1 SALSPVI
8 RHSARGTSTA
18 VPMGGST
25 PASGSASPAN
35 GAWSSPNTS
44 SASCWPGASWSA
56 AMMDRSARMW
66 RVMPSC
72 LRRASPATG
81 KCWNRRASTTSST
94 SKQRM
99 RRSLLLSLFALAAC
113 MQQPGP
119 SAAAQA
125 APQAPTPGGCLADGQ
140 GGFEAVVRGA
150 VQADI
155 HWRNAQMTCDG
166 DLRPDGSGLR
176 ITMAG
181 TLKDARQLRFIF
193 GIDLTDA
200 DSGPAQVLPTNLT
213 VLVEGEALLFAT
225 R

>member
-1 SALSPVI
+1 
-8 RHSARGTSTA
+8 
-18 VPMGGST
+18 
-25 PASGSASPAN
+25 
-35 GAWSSPNTS
+35 
-44 SASCWPGASWSA
+44 
-56 AMMDRSARMW
+56 
-66 RVMPSC
+66 
-72 LRRASPATG
+72 
-81 KCWNRRASTTSST
+81 
-94 SKQRM
+94 M
-99 RRSLLLSLFALAAC
+99 RRSLLLSLLALAAC

-119 SAAAQA
+119 SATAQA
-125 APQAPTPGGCLADGQ
+125 QAQAQAKAQAQESGGCLADGQ

-150 VQADI
+150 VEADI

-181 TLKDARQLRFIF
+181 PLEDARQVRFIF

-225 R
+225 RGDDKCAVEDLVRVEVQPGIERVSVRGYCVGPASDLAGETRVLVPTFSFTALARSGDEDAE